1 MTIEVKN
8 MVERWLEIHILFSPH
23 QISNF
28 RTIETVLLEV
38 VKYCVH
44 ELRQRGLMKTYHY
57 FFEPRVDKKPGLEV
71 LFRIEVKEN
80 ANLGKIKDLITQRI
94 EQFRS
99 LIDNYIV
106 SEDYKSEIGG
116 YGKDGW
122 ILAKKF
128 FEIGSDI
135 ALAIYSEDL
144 DKKRNLIL
152 ASSFIVF

>member
-1 MTIEVKN
+1 MVENEN
-8 MVERWLEIHILFSPH
+8 MSERWLEVHILFSQH
-23 QISNF
+23 QI
-28 RTIETVLLEV
+28 RAIKTILLKV
-38 VKYCVH
+38 IKHCVY
-44 ELRQRGLMKTYHY
+44 ELRQRGLIKTYHY
-57 FFEPRVDKKPGLEV
+57 LFERRVDEKPGLEV
-71 LFRIEVKEN
+71 LFRVESEEN
-80 ANLGKIKDLITQRI
+80 ASLGEIKDLITQRI